1 MTKTITY
8 GRRRRGRSL
17 TVAIIAFLALTTTIA
32 CDSIIDVKLGDRV
45 EESTLEGPDAAPL
58 LATSVQATFE
68 CAYSGYQHA
77 MGLFA
82 DELNSMGNTVIY
94 SYDRRDPSPAGGFVG
109 VYADG
114 DCASPGVYKPLS
126 SARWFADNVSEKLRN
141 WTDAE
146 VPGRTGLMAATVAY
160 SGYSLVLLGESMC
173 SAAID
178 EGPELT
184 QADLF
189 GLAEQRFTEAFE
201 VAASAGAGDIQNLAL
216 VGRARARLNMGNTSG
231 ATSDAAQVPA
241 GFVYSATYD
250 GATPTNSE
258 RRNEVAY
265 SINTVAGTGLD
276 PSFWNVEWE
285 GVADPRVASV
295 SRGLTTLGVEH
306 VLQLKYADIT
316 SPIPIARWAEAQ
328 LIMAEVAGGQTA
340 VDIINTLHARAGIP
354 PYDATARSEAD
365 IQAHLIEERR
375 RELFLEGHRAYDRAR
390 FGVPLMPPAGS
401 PYRWGGV
408 HGSAVCFPLP
418 NVERDNNPNIP

>member
-1 MTKTITY
+1 MTKRMTY
-8 GRRRRGRSL
+8 RRGRRSGGL
-17 TVAIIAFLALTTTIA
+17 VVGITSVVALTGTA
-32 CDSIIDVKLGDRV
+32 CDSIIEVRLGDRV
-45 EESTLEGPDAAPL
+45 EETTLEIPEAATL

-114 DCASPGVYKPLS
+114 DCASPGLYKPLS
-126 SARWFADNVSEKLRN
+126 SARWFADNASEKLRN
-141 WTDAE
+141 WSDAE
-146 VPGRTGLMAATVAY
+146 VPGRTGLLAATTAY
-160 SGYSLVLLGESMC
+160 SAYSLVLLGESMC

-189 GLAEQRFTEAFE
+189 GLAEQRFTDAIE
-201 VAASAGAGDIQNLAL
+201 VATSAGMGDLQGLAL

-231 ATSDAAQVPA
+231 AASDAAQVPA
-241 GFVYSATYD
+241 GFAYMATYD
-250 GATPTNSE
+250 GATPTNAE

-276 PSFWNVEWE
+276 PSFWGVEWE
-285 GVADPRVASV
+285 GVPDPRVSSM

-316 SPIPIARWAEAQ
+316 SPIPLARWEEAQ
-328 LIMAEVAGGQTA
+328 LISAEVAGGQTA
-340 VDIINTLHARAGIP
+340 VDIINTLHRNAGIP
-354 PYDATARSEAD
+354 AFDATGLSDAD
-365 IQAHLIEERR
+365 IRDHLIEERR

-390 FGVPLMPPAGS
+390 LGVELIPPAGS